1 MFTFTQAA
9 LDGYIAQF
17 FFPFLRIMAMMAVV
31 PVLGNRAIP
40 ARVKIA
46 LAVLITITSA
56 PLLPEQ
62 QYSAPVDSYLGYATI
77 GREILI
83 GAAMGFT
90 VRLIFAAIEM
100 GGEIAGLQM
109 GLSFAGYI
117 DPSSGSNNTS
127 VSSYFGIMAVLLFLS
142 INGHLL
148 LISGVVNSFQ
158 YIPVGTGADLLG
170 ISKNI
175 TQMGAKIFSVALSIS
190 LPIIVTLLVV
200 NIGLGIMSRI
210 APQLNVF
217 AVGFPI
223 SLAVGLCAILLL
235 LPYMERPL
243 RILLEQ
249 STSMLSRI

>member
-1 MFTFTQAA
+1 MFSFTQAD

-17 FFPFLRIMAMMAVV
+17 FFPFVRIMAMMAVV

-40 ARVKIA
+40 ARVKVA
-46 LAVLITITSA
+46 LAVLITIAAA
-56 PLLPEQ
+56 PMLPQ
-62 QYSAPVDSYLGYATI
+62 SYSAPVDSYLGYLTI

-83 GAAMGFT
+83 GAAMGLT

-117 DPSSGSNNTS
+117 DPSSGSNNTA
-127 VSSYFGIMAVLLFLS
+127 VSSYFGIIAVLLFLS

-158 YIPVGTGADLLG
+158 YIPIGAGADLVG
-170 ISKNI
+170 IFKSVA
-175 TQMGAKIFSVALSIS
+175 QMGSKIFSVALSIS

-200 NIGLGIMSRI
+200 NLGLGIMSRI

-223 SLAVGLCAILLL
+223 SLTVGLCAVLFL

-249 STSMLSRI
+249 NTSMLGRF

>member
-1 MFTFTQAA
+1 VFSFTQAA
-9 LDGYIAQF
+9 LDGHIAQF
-17 FFPFLRIMAMMAVV
+17 FFPFVRIMAMMAIV

-40 ARVKIA
+40 ARLKVA
-46 LAVLITITSA
+46 LAALITMAAA
-56 PLLPEQ
+56 PLLPQ
-62 QYSAPVDSYLGYATI
+62 DYPVPIDSYQGYLI
-77 GREILI
+77 VGREILI
-83 GAAMGFT
+83 GAAMGLT

-117 DPSSGSNNTS
+117 DPSSGSNNTA
-127 VSSYFGIMAVLLFLS
+127 VSSYFGIIAVLLFLS

-148 LISGVVNSFQ
+148 LISGLVNSFQ
-158 YIPVGTGADLLG
+158 HIPIGGGADLIG
-170 ISKNI
+170 ISKSI
-175 TQMGAKIFSVALSIS
+175 AHMGAKIFSVALSIS

-200 NIGLGIMSRI
+200 NLGLGIMSRI

-217 AVGFPI
+217 AIGFPI
-223 SLAVGLCAILLL
+223 SLTVGLCAVLFL

-249 STSMLSRI
+249 STGMLGRL

>member
-1 MFTFTQAA
+1 VFTFTQAA

-46 LAVLITITSA
+46 LSVLIAITSA
-56 PLLPEQ
+56 PLLPE

-90 VRLIFAAIEM
+90 VRLIFAGIEM

-117 DPSSGSNNTS
+117 DPSSGSNNTA

-158 YIPVGTGADLLG
+158 HIPVGAGDDLLG
-170 ISKNI
+170 ISKAI

-223 SLAVGLCAILLL
+223 SLAVGLCAVLLM

>member
-1 MFTFTQAA
+1 VFTFTQAA

-46 LAVLITITSA
+46 LAVLITIASA
-56 PLLPEQ
+56 PLLPE
-62 QYSAPVDSYLGYATI
+62 QYSAPVDSYLGYVTI
-77 GREILI
+77 IREILI
-83 GAAMGFT
+83 GAAMGLT

-117 DPSSGSNNTS
+117 DPSSGSNNTA

-158 YIPVGTGADLLG
+158 YIPVGAGDDLLG
-170 ISKNI
+170 ISKTI

-223 SLAVGLCAILLL
+223 SLAVGLCAVLLL

>member
-17 FFPFLRIMAMMAVV
+17 FFPFVRIMAMMAVV

-40 ARVKIA
+40 ARVKVA
-46 LAVLITITSA
+46 LAVLITIAAA
-56 PLLPEQ
+56 PMLPES
-62 QYSAPVDSYLGYATI
+62 YSTPVDSYLGYVTI

-83 GAAMGFT
+83 GVAMGMT

-117 DPSSGSNNTS
+117 DPSSGSNNTA
-127 VSSYFGIMAVLLFLS
+127 VSSYFGIIAVLLFLS

-158 YIPVGTGADLLG
+158 HIPVGAGADVIG
-170 ISKNI
+170 ISKTI
-175 TQMGAKIFSVALSIS
+175 AQMGVKIFSVALSIA

-200 NIGLGIMSRI
+200 NLGLGIMSRI

-223 SLAVGLCAILLL
+223 SLTVGLCAVLFL

-243 RILLEQ
+243 RILLEH
-249 STSMLSRI
+249 STTMLGRF